1 MKKSIVYAL
10 VLLCSL
16 IACDDN
22 TGTLGNSIT
31 PGADSIKVQTN
42 TYQATSRSI
51 KIDSV
56 LSKSDKIYLGRF
68 TDPETNSVIEA
79 DFIAQFYCGEGGNV
93 FPPADSVK
101 GDCALRVELRLFFT
115 NIFGD
120 STNTMTAEVYEL
132 ESTLQEGA
140 QYYTNIDPTLFYDVT
155 KKPIATTAYTAIDY
169 TLDDDELN
177 DKEHYANVCIPLPT
191 EKGSEIIAL
200 YRSNPEYFINSAQ
213 FIEHVCKGYYVKTA
227 GGDGTILYVDQAAL
241 NVYFQH
247 SRTDSI
253 FVTQFVGTQEVLQ
266 VNLFDFDSSQ
276 LQPLIDDTTGTYLKT
291 PAGIFTEVTLPIAE
305 ITENNDS
312 INSAKIIFQRYNAEM
327 ETKYPFGTPEGLLML
342 RKNDMHSFFEKNS
355 LTNSTTSYYTT
366 YNSTFN
372 RYEFSNIAR
381 LISHCANEREAWI
394 EAHSSDFATMDEAVE
409 AYATQ
414 HPDWDKVV
422 LVPVTTITDANK
434 NIVNFRHDF
443 KLNSAKLVG
452 NKDKID
458 IKVITS
464 KFNQ

>member
-31 PGADSIKVQTN
+31 PDADSIKVQN
-42 TYQATSRSI
+42 HTYQATSRSI

-56 LSKSDKIYLGRF
+56 LSKSDKVYLGRF
-68 TDPETNSVIEA
+68 TDPETNSIIEA
-79 DFIAQFYCGEGGNV
+79 DFIAQFYCAEGGNV
-93 FPPADSVK
+93 FPPSDSVK
-101 GDCALRVELRLFFT
+101 NDCALRAELRLFFT
-115 NIFGD
+115 TFFGD
-120 STNTMTAEVYEL
+120 STNTMNAELYEL
-132 ESTLQEGA
+132 ESTLQEGE
-140 QYYTNIDPTLFYDVT
+140 QYYTNIDPTLFYDDT
-155 KKPIATTAYTAIDY
+155 KKPIATKVYTAIDY
-169 TLDDDELN
+169 TLDDTELN
-177 DKEHYANVCIPLPT
+177 DQEHYANICISLPT

-200 YRSNPEYFINSAQ
+200 YRSNPEYFTNSTQ
-213 FIEHVCKGYYVKTA
+213 FIEHVCKGYYVKIA
-227 GGDGTILYVDQAAL
+227 GGDGTMLYVDQAAL
-241 NVYFQH
+241 NIYFQH
-247 SRTDSI
+247 SITDSVY
-253 FVTQFVGTQEVLQ
+253 VTQFVGTQEVLQ
-266 VNLFDFDSSQ
+266 TNRFDFDASL

-291 PAGIFTEVTLPIAE
+291 PAGIFTEVTLPIEE
-305 ITENNDS
+305 ITGNNDS
-312 INSAKIIFQRYNAEM
+312 INSAKIIFQRYNAEID
-327 ETKYPFGTPEGLLML
+327 TKYPFGTPEGLLML
-342 RKNDMHSFFEKNS
+342 RKSDMHTFFEK
-355 LTNSTTSYYTT
+355 TSYYTT

-381 LISHCANEREAWI
+381 LIIHCANEREAWI
-394 EAHSSDFATMDEAVE
+394 EAHSNDYATMEVAAEV
-409 AYATQ
+409 YATQ

-452 NKDKID
+452 SMDKID